1 MEGGYGAS
9 YATRIEVGA
18 GERIV
23 DGAIIWIY
31 EQLGKLRDL
40 PDELARRR

>member
-1 MEGGYGAS
+1 MEGGYGGT

-23 DGAIIWIY
+23 DRGIIWIY

-40 PDELARRR
+40 PDELTRRR